1 MENEHEKMEKM
12 KNGEEKRK
20 KGPGLHN

>member
-20 KGPGLHN
+20 KGARPA